1 MLRQNRVTQPLPA
14 SAPRLKRR
22 LHMRWQLAR
31 AALGVLLIAGLAAGV
46 ALYRSP
52 ALLPEAVDMARAI
65 FGPSAVA
72 QIEAWAFQA
81 QDGLRQA
88 RYQATGATTHIQWAA
103 PPAAPPKLHPSTAE
117 TSAHKSPAP
126 APTARA
132 AAAAPLA
139 EITTVTWSPFVYNA
153 DGQPALERALVSP
166 DPTRPYVETALVR
179 MDLRATQLHLVAG
192 TQEPISRAR
201 AARPGVIPATDL
213 KAGRL
218 LAAFNGGFKA
228 ANGDFGMYVDGVTLL
243 PPSAG
248 LATLAIYRDG
258 QARIGVWGS
267 DMTATPDMIAYR
279 QNCPLLLD
287 GGQLTDQANSDD
299 PALWGKTVKNKIATW
314 RSGLGLSADGRYL
327 IYAAGDG
334 LTVPS
339 LAQALAW
346 GGAARAMQLDINSWW
361 ARFVTFAPSGS
372 RLVAQKLLAD
382 MAGDERQFLAPD
394 TRDFFYLTAR

>member
-1 MLRQNRVTQPLPA
+1 VCAT
-14 SAPRLKRR
+14 
-22 LHMRWQLAR
+22 
-31 AALGVLLIAGLAAGV
+31 LGVLLAAGLAAAM
-46 ALYRSP
+46 ALYHNS
-52 ALLPEAVDMARAI
+52 ALLPEAVDTARAI

-72 QIEAWAFQA
+72 QIESWVFQA
-81 QDGLRQA
+81 QDSLRQA
-88 RYQATGATTHIQWAA
+88 RYQATGATTHTQWAA
-103 PPAAPPKLHPSTAE
+103 PLPAAPPRAQPSTAKPSVH
-117 TSAHKSPAP
+117 TAP
-126 APTARA
+126 APTMPASA
-132 AAAAPLA
+132 DAAPGMA
-139 EITTVTWSPFVYNA
+139 STVAWSPFVYTA

-192 TQEPISRAR
+192 TQEPISSAR
-201 AARPGVIPATDL
+201 AARPGVIPAADR

-228 ANGDFGMYVDGVTLL
+228 ANGDFGMFVNGVTLL
-243 PPSAG
+243 SPIDG

-258 QARIGVWGS
+258 HARIGVWGG
-267 DMTATPDMIAYR
+267 DMIPTPDMIAYR

-287 GGQLTDQANSDD
+287 AGQLTEQANSDD

-314 RSGLGLSADGRYL
+314 RSGLGLSSDGRYL

-334 LTVPS
+334 LTVPT

-346 GGAARAMQLDINSWW
+346 GGADRAMQLDINSWW

-382 MAGDERQFLAPD
+382 MVGDTRQFLVPD
-394 TRDFFYLTAR
+394 SRDFFYLMAR

>member
-1 MLRQNRVTQPLPA
+1 MA
-14 SAPRLKRR
+14 
-22 LHMRWQLAR
+22 LHS
-31 AALGVLLIAGLAAGV
+31 
-46 ALYRSP
+46 SP
-52 ALLPEAVDMARAI
+52 ALLPEAVDEARAI

-72 QIEAWAFQA
+72 QIESWAFQA

-88 RYQATGATTHIQWAA
+88 RYQTTGATTHAQWAV
-103 PPAAPPKLHPSTAE
+103 PPAAPPKLQPSSTA
-117 TSAHKSPAP
+117 TGAHTTPAP
-126 APTARA
+126 APATHTE
-132 AAAAPLA
+132 AAAPA
-139 EITTVTWSPFVYNA
+139 ADTTIVTWSPFVYSA

-192 TQEPISRAR
+192 ALEPISSAR
-201 AARPGVIPATDL
+201 VARPGIIPAADR

-228 ANGDFGMYVDGVTLL
+228 ANGDFGIYVNGVTLL
-243 PPSAG
+243 PPSDG

-258 QARIGVWGS
+258 HARIGVWGS
-267 DMTATPDMIAYR
+267 DMNATHDMIAYR

-287 GGQLTDQANSDD
+287 GGRLTEQANSDD

-334 LTVPS
+334 LTVPT

-346 GGAARAMQLDINSWW
+346 GGADRAMQLDINSWW
-361 ARFVTFAPSGS
+361 ARFVTFAPIGG
-372 RLVAQKLLAD
+372 RLVAQKLLVD
-382 MAGDERQFLAPD
+382 MAGDTRQFLAPD